1 MKAIKKAQNG
11 AKTKD
16 STAYFQK
23 QSKENFKKA
32 SDRYGYSSDEMR
44 KKASE
49 YSDKAIQAQKDELR
63 QSNKGK
69 PGYDANGYPIKKK
82 KGQEGVK
89 IGKYTYTIKN
99 PANDTI
105 KKPKRTIWVNNPM
118 PPSKTKKTGIDA
130 LVDRATRGYKNGGSV
145 KAKDGKWMQKAAASI
160 KKRGT
165 AGKCTPITKP
175 GCTGKAK
182 ALAKTF
188 KKIAKSNKKK

>member
-1 MKAIKKAQNG
+1 MRTIKKAQNG
-11 AKTKD
+11 AKTAD

-23 QSKENFKKA
+23 QAKENFQKA
-32 SDRYGYSSDEMR
+32 SDRYSYSNPEIR

-49 YSDKAIQAQKDELR
+49 YTNKAIQAQKDELR

-69 PGYDANGYPIKKK
+69 PGYDKNGFPIKKK
-82 KGQEGVK
+82 KAKSGAS
-89 IGKYTYTIKN
+89 I
-99 PANDTI
+99 
-105 KKPKRTIWVNNPM
+105 
-118 PPSKTKKTGIDA
+118 
-130 LVDRATRGYKNGGSV
+130 
-145 KAKDGKWMQKAAASI
+145 AKDGKWMQKAAASI

-188 KKIAKSNKKK
+188 KKIAAKRKAK

>member
-1 MKAIKKAQNG
+1 MRTIKKAQNG
-11 AKTKD
+11 AKTAD

-23 QSKENFKKA
+23 QAKENFQKA
-32 SDRYGYSSDEMR
+32 SDRYSYSNPEIR

-49 YSDKAIQAQKDELR
+49 YTNKAIQAQKDELR

-69 PGYDANGYPIKKK
+69 PGYDKNGFPIKKK
-82 KGQEGVK
+82 KAKSGAS
-89 IGKYTYTIKN
+89 I
-99 PANDTI
+99 
-105 KKPKRTIWVNNPM
+105 
-118 PPSKTKKTGIDA
+118 
-130 LVDRATRGYKNGGSV
+130 
-145 KAKDGKWMQKAAASI
+145 AKDGKWMQKAAASI

-188 KKIAKSNKKK
+188 KKIAAKRKGK